1 MIDYPVDNRVFDTNL
16 LVIYSDSELLSIA
29 LKFEGL
35 SISELR
41 NSIKV

>member
-1 MIDYPVDNRVFDTNL
+1 
-16 LVIYSDSELLSIA
+16 VIYSDSELLSIA

-41 NSIKV
+41 NSIKVWLLFQILSSN